1 MTTSVRARYIDGQRI
16 DTISVY
22 ADDPIRRYR
31 IRLDDGREVIR
42 TDEQIADANP
52 EPAYGRMTGDELEWS
67 DYGRSCG
74 MLESA
79 AILTTAFLCVV
90 AVGVLFAF
98 RTGVWG

>member
-31 IRLDDGREVIR
+31 IRLEGGREVIR

-52 EPAYGRMTGDELEWS
+52 EPMTTEEWEWS

>member
-42 TDEQIADANP
+42 TDEQIADENP
-52 EPAYGRMTGDELEWS
+52 DPAQMTTEEWEWS
-67 DYGRSCG
+67 DYGRGRCG
-74 MLESA
+74 LVHLMLGA
-79 AILTTAFLCVV
+79 VAFACVV
-90 AVGVLFAF
+90 GVGALYAF
-98 RTGVWG
+98 RVGVWG